1 MTAEICTSMFHW
13 DKERNTLSQEIST
26 LEASGCENPFNSEI
40 YDCGQRKE
48 GFKLMSSK
56 FEGKFVRFVFERKD
70 MHHGEVY
77 GWWYRAVNESNTVA
91 MGASGIKLL
100 VIND

>member
-13 DKERNTLSQEIST
+13 DAETNTLSQEIST
-26 LEASGCENPFNSEI
+26 LAGSGCVDPLNSQI
-40 YDCGQRKE
+40 YDCGQYKQ

-56 FEGKFVRFVFERKD
+56 YPGKFVRFVLDKVDRF
-70 MHHGEVY
+70 GEETY
-77 GWWYRAVNESNTVA
+77 GWKFRAVNESNTVA
-91 MGASGIKLL
+91 MGAVGVKVL